1 MEGWS
6 FPLTEIGES
15 VDRTG
20 LGGKKNQLTFRHSK
34 FKLTMSHIRGE
45 VKQQLDKTVFR
56 SWEIS
61 GSFLFQRFLK
71 SVKNPW
77 AWFETT

>member
-45 VKQQLDKTVFR
+45 VK
-56 SWEIS
+56 
-61 GSFLFQRFLK
+61 
-71 SVKNPW
+71 
-77 AWFETT
+77 